1 MGKQEA
7 WGTALFLWAAGCEGR
22 NRGFGAESGNGR
34 GGISAFLFGG
44 KEGII
49 GITCEGTVL

>member
-22 NRGFGAESGNGR
+22 SRAFGAESGNGR
-34 GGISAFLFGG
+34 GGISGFLFVG
-44 KEGII
+44 KQGII